1 MERARSLAE
10 EEVQHVAA
18 AGSGLGTASGS
29 AGSEGGEQGSFS
41 AVSRALSSALSG
53 DGESYRAAAADAAE
67 LLPELMARLGFTQTD
82 PSALPAALALPSGR
96 AAVAAAAV
104 AAVLVSRAGVG
115 KEDQDEREQL
125 EDEAQLEAIQ
135 DWRSLERWGPVV
147 QEFHPRQRWQL
158 VL

>member
-1 MERARSLAE
+1 MRGLSSLAE
-10 EEVQHVAA
+10 EEVQHAA
-18 AGSGLGTASGS
+18 AGSGYGGFGPAS
-29 AGSEGGEQGSFS
+29 AGAGAGAAGGSEQGSFS

-125 EDEAQLEAIQ
+125 EDEAQLEEEGEGYA
-135 DWRSLERWGPVV
+135 LPVA
-147 QEFHPRQRWQL
+147 L
-158 VL
+158 SSC